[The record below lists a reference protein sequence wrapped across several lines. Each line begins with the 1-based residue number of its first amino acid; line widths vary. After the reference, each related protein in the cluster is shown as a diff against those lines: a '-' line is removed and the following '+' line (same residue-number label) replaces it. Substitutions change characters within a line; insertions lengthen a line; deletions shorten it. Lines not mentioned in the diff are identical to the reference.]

1 MLLACLVCVIKILT
15 LSLHKWFLNAA
26 VVSLIITYVCMIL
39 SMCTV
44 IMNTRIQLSSTSVN
58 VTSVLCC
65 LHELIAKS
73 LFFLC
78 KSSGDQCYTISRYMR
93 IRNKIFGNYFYY
105 LLYKNLGHDTLW
117 ALYLLTSRKLIGT
130 QRKGVMAQTPLYQNH
145 GNSNGWMVIYQV
157 TTTLMMP
164 YCDSRLN
171 EYCVPTI
178 IELTL
183 TSDQWSVLAWIC
195 KVLTWKPIELQLQ
208 PLDMIKFITKQ

>member
-1 MLLACLVCVIKILT
+1 MYT
-15 LSLHKWFLNAA
+15 L
-26 VVSLIITYVCMIL
+26 
-39 SMCTV
+39 
-44 IMNTRIQLSSTSVN
+44 IQQSSTSVN
-58 VTSVLCC
+58 VTSAQVLYTCCEGVISLLCC
-65 LHELIAKS
+65 LHELIATS
-73 LFFLC
+73 LFLC
-78 KSSGDQCYTISRYMR
+78 KSSGDQCYTILRYMR

-145 GNSNGWMVIYQV
+145 GCNNNGWMVNHQV

-164 YCDSRLN
+164 YYDSRLN

-208 PLDMIKFITKQ
+208 PLDMTEFITKQ

>member
-1 MLLACLVCVIKILT
+1 MIFECSCSCGFSHRLYDCVNVYSNYVYT
-15 LSLHKWFLNAA
+15 HTA
-26 VVSLIITYVCMIL
+26 IIQFRKCDI
-39 SMCTV
+39 
-44 IMNTRIQLSSTSVN
+44 STSAIH
-58 VTSVLCC
+58 VLWRSYFTP
-65 LHELIAKS
+65 LLLTWIDS
-73 LFFLC
+73 NIFVFLC
-78 KSSGDQCYTISRYMR
+78 KSSGDQCYTILRYMR

-145 GNSNGWMVIYQV
+145 GCNNNGWMVNHQV

-164 YCDSRLN
+164 YYDSRLN
-171 EYCVPTI
+171 EYCLPTI

-195 KVLTWKPIELQLQ
+195 KVLTWKPIEQQLQ
-208 PLDMIKFITKQ
+208 PLDMTDFITKQ